1 MELEQIPPIPFEQLI
16 NQSLQQSSQ
25 ALLNPLIETI
35 KPLLGIISAIVGGLF
50 GLYLIYIVMRL
61 YYERK
66 RTVLL
71 RDIRFDL
78 EYLNQHLN
86 LPYSQEKISKK
97 IIHLEDY
104 NKLRKEKEHR
114 NSEKKKK

>member
-1 MELEQIPPIPFEQLI
+1 MLT
-16 NQSLQQSSQ
+16 
-25 ALLNPLIETI
+25 PLIETV

-50 GLYLIYIVMRL
+50 GLYLIYIIMRL

-78 EYLNQHLN
+78 EYLNQHFN

-97 IIHLEDY
+97 IIPLEEY
-104 NKLRKEKEHR
+104 NKLRKEKEHKEL
-114 NSEKKKK
+114 EKKKK